1 MKSNIFGIFYLT
13 IFLKNIAKSI
23 SEKKFEQGNQKLEN
37 TENTWMMSC
46 NELSVTKNFTPLTFV
61 TAISTFPCLDNG
73 NADAVSMT
81 VEISEMRQEIAL
93 QKQET
98 PTEIKTMLMNLQE
111 RVNLKRVGLGTFP
124 NSSTFKVYTSKS
136 LEFSFCSSVFQT
148 RLCYYP

>member
-1 MKSNIFGIFYLT
+1 
-13 IFLKNIAKSI
+13 
-23 SEKKFEQGNQKLEN
+23 
-37 TENTWMMSC
+37 
-46 NELSVTKNFTPLTFV
+46 
-61 TAISTFPCLDNG
+61 
-73 NADAVSMT
+73 MT

-111 RVNLKRVGLGTFP
+111 RVNLKRAGLGTFP

>member
-13 IFLKNIAKSI
+13 IFLKNIAKRI

-73 NADAVSMT
+73 CNIGQYCILVSD
-81 VEISEMRQEIAL
+81 
-93 QKQET
+93 
-98 PTEIKTMLMNLQE
+98 P
-111 RVNLKRVGLGTFP
+111 
-124 NSSTFKVYTSKS
+124 
-136 LEFSFCSSVFQT
+136 
-148 RLCYYP
+148 